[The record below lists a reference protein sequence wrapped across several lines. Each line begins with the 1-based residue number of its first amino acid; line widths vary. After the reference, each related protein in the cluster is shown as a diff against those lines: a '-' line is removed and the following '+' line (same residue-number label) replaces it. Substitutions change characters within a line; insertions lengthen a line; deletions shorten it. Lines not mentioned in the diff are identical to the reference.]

1 MIVGLCLLIIALII
15 VGFSVSKE
23 GFTQAIS
30 DDGPLYTKVHEQL
43 LQVEAL
49 WRAKQQQNLQVL
61 TPMCTTED
69 EIKSKLRDTLT
80 AGYAADRGATT
91 TTTADIEKANKEI
104 QTQQNSWGKQLF
116 DCFRWRKEHIAN
128 VLNEGYADT
137 CQADD
142 LVVTQARAAQWNTLF
157 KNVGELEKAV
167 ERRPILGPILATEAW
182 MQSVIQPS
190 IDRMKDNQNLEGFAA
205 SENVGIVCVH
215 RADIVAAVN
224 TLTKL
229 QTILADPEDGK
240 IVQTWMSQHKITRN
254 MMDTLNNYAKTTT
267 STHTVD

>member
-15 VGFSVSKE
+15 VGCSITKE
-23 GFTQAIS
+23 GFAQALS

-43 LQVEAL
+43 LQVESL

-69 EIKSKLRDTLT
+69 EVKSKLRDTLT

-91 TTTADIEKANKEI
+91 TTTADTERANKEI
-104 QTQQNSWGKQLF
+104 QTQQKSWGKQLF
-116 DCFRWRKEHIAN
+116 DCFHWKQEHVAK

-137 CQADD
+137 CQGDD
-142 LVVTQARAAQWNTLF
+142 LIVTQTRAAQWNALF

-167 ERRPILGPILATEAW
+167 ESRPVLGPILATEAW

-190 IDRMKDNQNLEGFAA
+190 IDRMKDNQKLEGFAA
-205 SENVGIVCVH
+205 NEGTGPVCVH

-229 QTILADPEDGK
+229 QTILADPTDGK
-240 IVQTWMSQHKITRN
+240 IVQSWMGQHKITRN